1 MGVSWLRS
9 SLVVLS
15 TLSIIMPSASAGER
29 LDGTVYFEAAPC
41 LKNVKTTF
49 NETHRRGATY
59 YFTLTLPS
67 NAGEP
72 LGELVITQ
80 RLGIDD
86 IPLLLEKTTAFVGTP
101 NDKQESLSLA
111 NVSQSE
117 DHRKITAT
125 FRQPI
130 PPGTTMTLGLKPR
143 KNPQYDGVY
152 LFGITARPAGNITQD
167 LYLGVRRL
175 QFYDRSNDNDFR
187 VAP

>member
-9 SLVVLS
+9 SLVFLS
-15 TLSIIMPSASAGER
+15 TLSIIMPSVSAGER

-41 LKNVKTTF
+41 LKKVKTTF

-67 NAGEP
+67 NAGES

-80 RLGIDD
+80 RGGIDD
-86 IPLLLEKTTAFVGTP
+86 IPLLLEETTAFVGTP

-117 DHRKITAT
+117 DNREITAT

-143 KNPQYDGVY
+143 KNPQYEGGY
-152 LFGITARPAGNITQD
+152 LFGVKARPAGKMAQD
-167 LYLGVRRL
+167 LYLGVRQLR
-175 QFYDRSNDNDFR
+175 FYDRSNDNDFR
-187 VAP
+187 VIP